1 MTEAMNEGA
10 GVVRGADV
18 RICHV
23 LKTLPEAE
31 NNHCF
36 RDQREGKQFTEGGT
50 GMINYGFTKE
60 MDLPYETVVVLVR
73 EALKKE
79 GFGVLTEIDLQGKM
93 KEKLGIDLR
102 KYIILGACNPSN
114 AYKAI
119 LAEENIGLVLPCNVI
134 VYEKGG
140 KTVLSVIRPTV
151 AMQMVDNLELQKVA
165 QAIEEQLKKAFDAIK

>member
-36 RDQREGKQFTEGGT
+36 RNQREVKQFTEEGT

-60 MDLPYETVVVLVR
+60 LNIPYGKVVELVR
-73 EALKKE
+73 NSLKKE
-79 GFGVLTEIDLQGKM
+79 EFGILTEIDVQGKM
-93 KEKLGIDLR
+93 KEKLGIDMK
-102 KYIILGACNPSN
+102 KYIILGACNPPN

-119 LAEENIGLVLPCNVI
+119 LAEENIGLMLPCNII
-134 VYEKGG
+134 VYEKSG

-151 AMQMVDNLELQKVA
+151 AMQIVDNLELQKAA
-165 QAIEEQLKKAFDAIK
+165 QAVEEQLKKAFDAIK